1 MSDLAPNGIEVTVR
15 GGFDDGG
22 EIVRAVVIGEPEQRF
37 TRGANESLP
46 EFQARVRTAAAGNG
60 ICWGGLPDWE

>member
-1 MSDLAPNGIEVTVR
+1 MSDLQSVEVTVR
-15 GGFDDGG
+15 LGGDD
-22 EIVRAVVIGEPEQRF
+22 EITRAVVIDNPERRF
-37 TRGANESLP
+37 AREVNESLP